1 MSSQP
6 LLCGQS
12 PLWLQQP
19 GRLGELIYFMGKAGD
34 EEDVLVPPFCVCVL
48 VFACT
53 CVYVCAGA
61 HVSCALCVHMCAQV
75 CVHMH
80 AIHLFVY
87 SCAMCLHILCTCVH
101 VSCMCIICTCTSMHL
116 CTCMHMCVHLCTCL
130 IVCID
135 VCACTCVHVHTCICV
150 CVCTY
155 ACTHICVHA
164 PAHRC
169 MHYTCMCAHMRMHTL
184 SARACVYVCRH
195 ACMCVL
201 VHACVWGGPQPI
213 TPFLLP
219 ILSHLQ
225 KMQSLGG
232 PSGAWP
238 LYSDTPGDRHC
249 DCTSVSDRE
258 F

>member
-1 MSSQP
+1 MC
-6 LLCGQS
+6 LMC
-12 PLWLQQP
+12 
-19 GRLGELIYFMGKAGD
+19 AH
-34 EEDVLVPPFCVCVL
+34 VC
-48 VFACT
+48 T
-53 CVYVCAGA
+53 GVCAHA
-61 HVSCALCVHMCAQV
+61 CNTLVCIFMCHVSTYIVHMCSCVMHVHYMYLYKHAPMYLYAYV
-75 CVHMH
+75 CTFVHMPDC
-80 AIHLFVY
+80 VY
-87 SCAMCLHILCTCVH
+87 RCL
-101 VSCMCIICTCTSMHL
+101 
-116 CTCMHMCVHLCTCL
+116 CMHMCLCTHVYMCL
-130 IVCID
+130 CMYICIHM
-135 VCACTCVHVHTCICV
+135 CTR
-150 CVCTY
+150 
-155 ACTHICVHA
+155 ICVHA